1 MLTYAKKGPPTFI
14 LLGLMVIIEPLTD
27 ANVVGYEVNVIET

>member
-1 MLTYAKKGPPTFI
+1 MLTDTKYCPPMFI

-27 ANVVGYEVNVIET
+27 ANVEGYVVNVIET